1 MPKYSFLTILTFLS
15 WVGCAEAQVFTKSQ
29 APAQPAVKNQVAVQA
44 SSPAAE
50 VSATE
55 SSTDE
60 TTVEEQA
67 QPLPYEPDLTAEERI
82 SAQRGLMLS
91 INKTAASIEAN
102 EANRLV
108 DTISTLEEIQ
118 VRRRNRKA
126 ESGQKIDYK
135 PQKVNVENKAEFG
148 QYLKDKFV
156 KPIDASLELSKQ
168 EATEKTEN
176 AEKK

>member
-1 MPKYSFLTILTFLS
+1 MPKYSFLTILTFLI

-29 APAQPAVKNQVAVQA
+29 ASAQPAVKNQAEEQT
-44 SSPAAE
+44 SPSAAE
-50 VSATE
+50 ISATE
-55 SSTDE
+55 NSADETPTDE
-60 TTVEEQA
+60 QA
-67 QPLPYEPDLTAEERI
+67 AALPYEPDLTAEERI

-91 INKTAASIEAN
+91 INKTAASIETD

-118 VRRRNRKA
+118 VRRQNRKA

-135 PQKVNVENKAEFG
+135 PQKVNVENKAELG

-156 KPIDASLELSKQ
+156 KPIDASLELPRQ
-168 EATEKTEN
+168 EADEKTEN
-176 AEKK
+176 TEKK